1 MKVQTQTNPQTSN
14 QLNKVQTQTNPQ
26 NLQQLI
32 EEVLK
37 KYLQQQQPQQPQPQN
52 SQQNNL
58 SNDEFVV
65 KSYMKASIIALKLES
80 ILLQRKKVVLSGIGY
95 AVPPLLDSIMLIR
108 KDLKGIN
115 VNIALELF
123 EKEVVD
129 TKGKKRIVTGLR
141 AILTI

>member
-1 MKVQTQTNPQTSN
+1 MKVQTQTNPQTPN

-37 KYLQQQQPQQPQPQN
+37 KYLQQPQPQN
-52 SQQNNL
+52 SQPQNNL
-58 SNDEFVV
+58 STDEFVV
-65 KSYMKASIIALKLES
+65 KSNMKASIIALKIES
-80 ILLQRKKVVLSGIGY
+80 MLLQRKKVILSGIGY

-115 VNIALELF
+115 INIALELF

-129 TKGKKRIVTGLR
+129 TKGKKRIITGLR